1 MPPFDFDRYFAGR
14 WDFEW
19 DVQMSPLGA
28 DGPAFQLVF
37 AIEAAAFVLAA
48 LLAVRATGG
57 AALREARTEQR
68 EGVYA

>member
-1 MPPFDFDRYFAGR
+1 M
-14 WDFEW
+14 
-19 DVQMSPLGA
+19 
-28 DGPAFQLVF
+28 VF

-57 AALREARTEQR
+57 AAIRAEGPKRK